1 MVYPAPVFAADFRS
15 RLAAWDFPLGPFRE
29 PDDIVREMHAAA
41 AALGPAAADDL
52 ADLVTTLAR
61 EHAREQQVLAEF
73 LEIYVADHAA
83 DRAAALATAL
93 LARLGPAGPAALVEA
108 LGGTRSAD
116 ASQVLLTTLDLAAAD
131 EELLVTLACTLG
143 ELGDPAA
150 VAGLH
155 ALAARDGLTPAVLD
169 EIDIALQ
176 HIARR

>member
-1 MVYPAPVFAADFRS
+1 MVYPAPVFAADFRA
-15 RLAAWDFPLGPFRE
+15 RLVAWDFPLGPFRD
-29 PDDIVREMHAAA
+29 PDDLPREMHAAP

-73 LEIYVADHAA
+73 LEIYVTAAADHAA
-83 DRAAALATAL
+83 ALAPAL
-93 LARLGPAGPAALVEA
+93 LTRLGPAGPAALVEA
-108 LGGTRSAD
+108 LGTTRSAD
-116 ASQVLLTTLDLAAAD
+116 ASHILLATLDLAAAD
-131 EELLVTLACTLG
+131 ELLLVTLACTLG

-155 ALAARDGLTPAVLD
+155 ALAARDGLSPAVLD

>member
-1 MVYPAPVFAADFRS
+1 MVYPAPVFAADFRA
-15 RLAAWDFPLGPFRE
+15 RLAGWDFPLGPFRE

-52 ADLVTTLAR
+52 ADLVIALAR

-73 LEIYVADHAA
+73 LEIYVTDH
-83 DRAAALATAL
+83 AAALAPAL

-108 LGGTRSAD
+108 LGSTRSAD
-116 ASQVLLTTLDLAAAD
+116 ASQLLLATLDLAAAD
-131 EELLVTLACTLG
+131 EQLLVTLACTLG

-155 ALAARDGLTPAVLD
+155 ALAARDGLSPAVLD
-169 EIDIALQ
+169 EIDTALQ